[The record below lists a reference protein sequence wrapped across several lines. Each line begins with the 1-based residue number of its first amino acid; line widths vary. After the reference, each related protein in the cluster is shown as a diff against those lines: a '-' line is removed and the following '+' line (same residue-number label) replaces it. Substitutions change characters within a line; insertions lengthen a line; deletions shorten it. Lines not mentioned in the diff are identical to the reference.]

1 MEKKKESKIIM
12 EEFDRRKVSTE
23 LSKLNLKFSKVI
35 LLNRKE
41 ISHFNLRLWKNMEK
55 KKIGEQQSQ
64 IGDSNAISSMAS
76 SYTLDIIEMEKKE
89 RIENHRGGI

>member
-1 MEKKKESKIIM
+1 
-12 EEFDRRKVSTE
+12 
-23 LSKLNLKFSKVI
+23 
-35 LLNRKE
+35 
-41 ISHFNLRLWKNMEK
+41 MEK